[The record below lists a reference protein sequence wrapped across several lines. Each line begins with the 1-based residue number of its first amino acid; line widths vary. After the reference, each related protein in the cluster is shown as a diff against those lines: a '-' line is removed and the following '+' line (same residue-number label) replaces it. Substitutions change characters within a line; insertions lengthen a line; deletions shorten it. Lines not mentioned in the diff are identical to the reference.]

1 MTLPPVV
8 VFCSVPY
15 GLGHWARTAALASE
29 LRRHFDVTL
38 LIGGRFSPQLQ
49 IPSGVAAVPLPM
61 KYRGENDRIDC
72 PPGLSLRE
80 VNQACIRII
89 QETVRRVKPDA
100 VIVEYFPFGHW
111 ENWSEVLCL
120 IESAKFPL
128 LASSDAPTPVA
139 VCSLR
144 DIQENRRPQ
153 QQYFDSEVCEM
164 ANAMF
169 DAIWVHSDPA
179 FVALEDTF
187 PLAHRLRVPVFHT
200 GFVIP
205 DEQSTIA
212 EDVAPEP
219 VVLVSAGGGLAGESL
234 LRLAIEA
241 YKTTNL
247 ARDFRMCVVAGVFQP
262 DRAWMRLEDAA
273 KGVAGLELLRWA
285 PELRV
290 RMARAAVSVSRCGY
304 NTALDVLR
312 SKTPSLLVPHA
323 TPYEGEQTD
332 RAQRLERCGAARLL
346 CEEDATPSRLA
357 SEIRE
362 TAAFRPKAV
371 SFNFSGASGATALMT
386 QMLGE
391 RGFQLNNR
399 AC

>member
-1 MTLPPVV
+1 MTRPPVV
-8 VFCSVPY
+8 MFCSVPY

-29 LRRHFDVTL
+29 LRRRFDVTL

-49 IPSGVAAVPLPM
+49 IPSGVTAIPLPM
-61 KYRGENDRIDC
+61 KYRGESDGIVC

-80 VNQACIRII
+80 VNQACNRII
-89 QETVRRVKPDA
+89 QETVRRVMPVA

-111 ENWSEVLCL
+111 DNWSEVLCL
-120 IESAKFPL
+120 IETAKYPL
-128 LASSDAPTPVA
+128 YAKSDAPAPVA
-139 VCSLR
+139 ICSLR
-144 DIQENRRPQ
+144 DIQETRRPH

-179 FVALEDTF
+179 FAALEDTF
-187 PLAHRLRVPVFHT
+187 PLAHRLRIPVFHT

-205 DEQSTIA
+205 DEQSSIPQ
-212 EDVAPEP
+212 DVPPEP
-219 VVLVSAGGGLAGESL
+219 VVLVSAGSGLAGESL
-234 LRLAIEA
+234 LRLAIET

-247 ARDFRMCVVAGVFQP
+247 ARDFRMSVVVGVFQP
-262 DRAWMRLEDAA
+262 DQARMRLEEAA
-273 KGVAGLELLRWA
+273 EGVVGLELLRWA
-285 PELRV
+285 PDLRL

-312 SKTPSLLVPHA
+312 SKTPSLLVPHV
-323 TPYEGEQTD
+323 TLYDGEQTN
-332 RAQRLERCGAARLL
+332 RAQRLERCGAARFLS
-346 CEEDATPSRLA
+346 EEDATPSRLA

-391 RGFQLNNR
+391 RGFQLNNG